1 MKMISGRG
9 VWRTAALLA
18 AFLVASNVAPPGY
31 WSSAGPALAQLAAP
45 PGADGSVQLDGSLVV
60 IRPASGLKAMPGS
73 SMMVGRPDG
82 MGVFVQPSEAGLM
95 DGLDRLVRTPEWQKK
110 LGLTDVT
117 VTTSPTGAYKRIF
130 LTGFGVE
137 AAGTFRKHM
146 LLIDNGV
153 AAASV
158 ISAVPRKAYDA
169 DPGVDDE
176 MRGMLETVRL
186 ADKLPPPSALGFKLT
201 VPQGFEPLGGAGGQT
216 QVFLRSDNEVLVV
229 IREAKPAPLERL
241 EIIGKAAT
249 RGMVD
254 KQLRD
259 ATVISE
265 TRARSGDWE
274 YFEQEAKGIHVKT
287 GAPAVFLTRVQIG
300 KDGNSYIVMAGA
312 ICKQVPDGWQGPMR
326 KTFESIVA
334 AK

>member
-1 MKMISGRG
+1 
-9 VWRTAALLA
+9 
-18 AFLVASNVAPPGY
+18 
-31 WSSAGPALAQLAAP
+31 
-45 PGADGSVQLDGSLVV
+45 
-60 IRPASGLKAMPGS
+60 
-73 SMMVGRPDG
+73 
-82 MGVFVQPSEAGLM
+82 M

-137 AAGTFRKHM
+137 AAGSFRKHM

-169 DPGVDDE
+169 DPGIDDE

-186 ADKLPPPSALGFKLT
+186 ADKLPPPSALGFKLR
-201 VPQGFEPLGGAGGQT
+201 VPQGFEPLGGAGGQ
-216 QVFLRSDNEVLVV
+216 VLVV

-241 EIIGKAAT
+241 EVIGKAAT
-249 RGMVD
+249 RGMVE
-254 KQLRD
+254 KQLSD
-259 ATVISE
+259 ATVLSE

-287 GAPAVFLTRVQIG
+287 GTPAVFLTRVQIG

-312 ICKQVPDGWQGPMR
+312 IGKGVPDGWQGPIR